1 MLLFSVKCLIKEC
14 GVHFITV
21 SLYCFELTIVYVVVF
36 VYVGIRR
43 VGFLLRQTDGQC
55 RRGLRERAKMAKSE
69 NGDGTE
75 WPDAG
80 AKC

>member
-1 MLLFSVKCLIKEC
+1 MLLFSVKFLIKEC
-14 GVHFITV
+14 GVHFITI
-21 SLYCFELTIVYVVVF
+21 SLYCFELTTVNVVVL
-36 VYVGIRR
+36 YTLGSDAWD
-43 VGFLLRQTDGQC
+43 LLRETDGQC